1 MIHVANRPIS
11 FRFYVEEKKILVY
24 ASNSQISF
32 RDEEGG
38 KNINNGKIKVSNNLY
53 NLCELHI

>member
-24 ASNSQISF
+24 AYNSQISF
-32 RDEEGG
+32 REEEGE
-38 KNINNGKIKVSNNLY
+38 KI
-53 NLCELHI
+53 